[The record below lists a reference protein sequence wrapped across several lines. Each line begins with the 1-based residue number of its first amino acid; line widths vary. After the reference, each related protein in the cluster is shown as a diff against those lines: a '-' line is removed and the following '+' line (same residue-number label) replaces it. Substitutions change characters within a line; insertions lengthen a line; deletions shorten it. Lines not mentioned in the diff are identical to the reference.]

1 MDTQIAQLIDLV
13 KSLHEKVDILSEEN
27 KELRRIIEKCPE
39 QQIPVPVLPPKRVQS
54 EKEQCCGM
62 TAKGTR
68 CKNKVVENEKC
79 KMHLNQDTRQVVP
92 KVKKVKK
99 TKPVAPMHNHAPGV
113 FGEYCQLCETHGDI
127 IDPRLPDRQF
137 EIISTGTTQE
147 MEMEMEPIIEEE
159 DEEMEPEMED
169 RELLNTLAGLGLSTS
184 NNWADDDDDDFFEN

>member
-27 KELRRIIEKCPE
+27 KELRRIIEKRPE
-39 QQIPVPVLPPKRVQS
+39 QQQIPVPVLPPKRVQT
-54 EKEQCCGM
+54 EKEQCCGI

-79 KMHLNQDTRQVVP
+79 KMHLNQDTRQVAP

-147 MEMEMEPIIEEE
+147 METE
-159 DEEMEPEMED
+159 DKDEEMED

>member
-27 KELRRIIEKCPE
+27 KELRRIIEKRPE
-39 QQIPVPVLPPKRVQS
+39 QQQIPVPVLPPKRVQS
-54 EKEQCCGM
+54 EKEQCCGI

-79 KMHLNQDTRQVVP
+79 KMHLNQDTRQVAP

-147 MEMEMEPIIEEE
+147 MEMEPIIEEE
-159 DEEMEPEMED
+159 EEMED

-184 NNWADDDDDDFFEN
+184 NNWADDDDDDDDFFEK